1 MRVRLKQLVRPRSL
15 LLPIAIALFIAWLA
29 LLRPTLLGGPASY
42 MWVAGHSMDPTLH
55 NGDLAVVQK
64 HSSYS
69 PGDIV
74 VFRVPKGEPGEGAIV
89 IHRLV
94 GGSAEEG
101 FTTQGDNSET
111 VDRWRPTKDDMV
123 GRLWFSIPRAG
134 RVLAFLQG
142 PLRLAGLASG
152 FAVFLVLS
160 GDTDKKRPRK
170 GSPGK
175 RPDAA
180 RRRWRS
186 PGLILWA
193 HWFDD
198 RGGRHS

>member
-1 MRVRLKQLVRPRSL
+1 MRARLKELARPGSL
-15 LLPIAIALFIAWLA
+15 LLPILVALFIAWLV

-42 MWVAGHSMDPTLH
+42 IWVAGDSMDPTLH

-64 HSSYS
+64 QSSYS

-74 VFRVPKGEPGEGAIV
+74 VFHVPKGGPGEGTII
-89 IHRLV
+89 IHRIV

-101 FTTQGDNSET
+101 FITQGDNSET
-111 VDRWRPTKDDMV
+111 VDRWRPTKDDLV
-123 GRLWFSIPRAG
+123 GQLWFSIPRAG
-134 RVLAFLQG
+134 CVLAFLQG

-160 GDTDKKRPRK
+160 GDKDDKRPRK

-175 RPDAA
+175 RPDGA
-180 RRRWRS
+180 RE
-186 PGLILWA
+186 G
-193 HWFDD
+193 
-198 RGGRHS
+198 